1 MQNQQ
6 YVQVVLFGASI
17 TWSMRAPFGG
27 RYADCLEAALARRL
41 GEGVCVDVAA
51 CGAGGN
57 TAREALPRIER
68 DIVAYA
74 PDLVVLNLGGN
85 DAGREEK
92 PVFEACFGEILD
104 AIRYRTDALVVCE
117 TIPVLDEEWH
127 AHRDSDNAKAA
138 GGLNAHIEAFAHSH
152 IRAAAA
158 QRGLLLHDRF
168 RIYHDALAK
177 DPSQRERL
185 IRRDGVHLTEA
196 GNAFFAE
203 TLAEFV
209 AERLHDRARRP
220 SQGSAQ
226 TWLAKAAENPSLQR
240 ALAAADAAALRTALL
255 EDEHTTRLELQQ
267 ARSCA
272 RRAATDASDAD
283 TRETAAQREVL
294 TAAFMGLQRVL
305 HPATPAAETG
315 SRTWARDRLAVAANA
330 PAPLRDLLDG
340 GGQSDR
346 DGRVGGR

>member
-6 YVQVVLFGASI
+6 YVQVVIFGASI

-68 DIVAYA
+68 DLVAYA
-74 PDLVVLNLGGN
+74 PDLVVVNLGGN

-92 PVFEACFGEILD
+92 PVFEACFDEILD
-104 AIRYRTDALVVCE
+104 AIRERTAALVVCE

-138 GGLNAHIEAFAHSH
+138 GGLNAHLEAFAHSY
-152 IRAAAA
+152 IRAVVA

-168 RIYHDALAK
+168 RIYHDALAQ
-177 DPSQRERL
+177 DPSLREKL

-203 TLAEFV
+203 TLAKLV
-209 AERLHDRARRP
+209 ANRLRDRPRESP
-220 SQGSAQ
+220 IVSAQ
-226 TWLAKAAENPSLQR
+226 AWLAKADANPSLER
-240 ALAAADAAALRTALL
+240 ALAAADAAALRMALL
-255 EDEHTTRLELQQ
+255 DDEHTTRLELQQ

-283 TRETAAQREVL
+283 TRETAARLEAL
-294 TAAFMGLQRVL
+294 AAAFMGLQRVL
-305 HPATPAAETG
+305 RPATPAAETG

-330 PAPLRDLLDG
+330 PAPLRDLLDA
-340 GGQSDR
+340 GGQ
-346 DGRVGGR
+346 VYQ